1 MWVKEVGASPA
12 NPAAGAAA
20 PFIPSDVIVGQ
31 IAPLIPLSVERI
43 RELVERFDEDK
54 IGGLTE
60 TQWVLFC
67 EENQKYFASLGE
79 DRMCF
84 GRFLGYCVPDA
95 TQQPSRT
102 RRFGQAVVR
111 FLEGFAAGGV
121 AGAVSKTVIAPGDR
135 VKIIFQVDS
144 GRRFTLGNAVRLG
157 VKTVR
162 DHGFLGLWIGN
173 GAMMMRVV
181 PYSAITFVSF
191 DYYHSGLVYLSK
203 YHHVDG
209 ATDESLAVALR
220 FLGGSFA
227 GATATTCTYPLD
239 LMRARLAFHSCS
251 EEKLPSYRV
260 ACNTLVKTHGWKAL
274 YAGLVPT
281 LVGIMP
287 YAGCSF
293 AVFETLKSRIVK
305 WRNLPSDKAI
315 SVHERMVAGGLAGL
329 IAQSATYPLDIVR
342 RRMQVAPRRY
352 RGVFHALRLI
362 YKEEGLL
369 QGWYKGLQMNWIK
382 GPIAVATGFT
392 VNDIVK
398 RRMRE
403 YDEKYAQYSHR
414 EYLVTIPEALA
425 CGGVA
430 AGVAKLWTVPF
441 DRLKIMYQVGLGASD
456 THKFGSQGFA
466 FKGNMYAENPNIWQ
480 GSGIT
485 MMRVIPYGAL
495 AYCFFDIFQTASERL
510 LFSLTPTP
518 ATNFLAGGA
527 AAALTTTIL
536 YPLDL
541 VRTKAATNRL
551 PSFSQ
556 SYYWTLRDMARQKG
570 LRSLWEGGSLAVMGV
585 VPCAGIGFATYEFIK
600 ERYECANFGQRL
612 LAGMCAGVAGQFTTY
627 PLNIARRQRQV
638 EQLAYSGLGD
648 LKKVFMNPGF
658 YASLYRKPHFGLSIG
673 PMALGMSF
681 ALNDFCR
688 DGVVKARKE
697 ILHDLFFTGSA
708 A

>member
-1 MWVKEVGASPA
+1 MWAKDVDAHPA
-12 NPAAGAAA
+12 DPAVQVAT
-20 PFIPSDVIVGQ
+20 PFIPTDVIVRQ
-31 IAPLIPLSVERI
+31 IAPLISLPVERI
-43 RELVERFDEDK
+43 RELVESFDKDK

-60 TQWVLFC
+60 TQWVFFC
-67 EENQKYFASLGE
+67 EENHKYFASLGE
-79 DRMCF
+79 EQMDFERFF
-84 GRFLGYCVPDA
+84 GYSVPDA
-95 TQQPSRT
+95 DLQPSRT
-102 RRFGQAVVR
+102 RRFGQGVVR

-144 GRRFTLGNAVRLG
+144 GRRFTLCNAVRLG

-162 DHGFLGLWIGN
+162 DHGVLGLWIGN

-181 PYSAITFVSF
+181 PYTAITFVSF
-191 DYYHSGLVYLSK
+191 EYYHSGLIHLAKSCY
-203 YHHVDG
+203 VDG
-209 ATDESLAVALR
+209 AEEGLAVALR
-220 FLGGSFA
+220 FLGGSLA

-239 LMRARLAFHSCS
+239 LMRARLAFHSCG
-251 EEKLPSYRV
+251 EEKPPSYRV
-260 ACNTLVKTHGWKAL
+260 VCNTLVKTHGMKAL
-274 YAGLVPT
+274 YSGLIPT

-293 AVFETLKSRIVK
+293 AVFETLKSRIVE
-305 WRNLPSDKAI
+305 WHNLSSEKAI
-315 SVHERMVAGGLAGL
+315 SVHERMAAGGLAGL

-362 YKEEGLL
+362 YKEEGLF

-392 VNDIVK
+392 VNDVIK

-403 YDEKYAQYSHR
+403 YDEKSAQYSHR
-414 EYLVTIPEALA
+414 EHLVTIPEAFV

-430 AGVAKLWTVPF
+430 AGVAKFWTVPF
-441 DRLKIMYQVGLGASD
+441 DRLKIMYQVGLGAFD
-456 THKFGSQGFA
+456 THKLGRQGFTLISD
-466 FKGNMYAENPNIWQ
+466 MYVENPNMWQ

-510 LFSLTPTP
+510 LFSLTPTL
-518 ATNFLAGGA
+518 ATNFLAGGS
-527 AAALTTTIL
+527 AAALATTIL

-541 VRTKAATNRL
+541 VRTKAAANILT
-551 PSFSQ
+551 SFSQ
-556 SYYWTLRDMARQKG
+556 SYYWTMREMARQKG
-570 LRSLWEGGSLAVMGV
+570 LRSLWEGCSLAIMGAF
-585 VPCAGIGFATYEFIK
+585 PFAGIGFATYEFIK
-600 ERYECANFGQRL
+600 ERYKCETFGQRL
-612 LAGMCAGVAGQFTTY
+612 FAGMCAGVAGQLTTY

-648 LKKVFMNPGF
+648 LKRLFMKPGF
-658 YASLYRKPHFGLSIG
+658 YASLYRKLSFGWSIG
-673 PMALGMSF
+673 PMTLGMSF
-681 ALNDFCR
+681 AINDLCR

-697 ILHDLFFTGSA
+697 ILHDLLFNGA
-708 A
+708 AA